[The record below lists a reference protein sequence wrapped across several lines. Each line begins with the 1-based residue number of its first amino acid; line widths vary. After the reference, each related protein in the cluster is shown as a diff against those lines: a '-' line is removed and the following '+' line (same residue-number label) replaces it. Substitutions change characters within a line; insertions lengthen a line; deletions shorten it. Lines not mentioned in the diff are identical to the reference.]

1 MSGDPDGAA
10 AFYGPVAGWTRA
22 DAPGGRS
29 GGVDYRMIVRSDGG
43 NAGGVLKLSDE
54 MQQGG
59 ARPCWMGYLSVED
72 VDAKVAAIESEGG
85 KALMPPMDLPG
96 GRIAMVNDPQGVPL
110 YVLKRSEERRGGT
123 ECVSTSRSRGAP

>member
-1 MSGDPDGAA
+1 
-10 AFYGPVAGWTRA
+10 
-22 DAPGGRS
+22 
-29 GGVDYRMIVRSDGG
+29 MIVRSDGG

-85 KALMPPMDLPG
+85 KALMPPMDLPV
-96 GRIAMVNDPQGVPL
+96 GRIAMVTEPQGVPF
-110 YVLKRSEERRGGT
+110 YVMKPVRSEERSVGK
-123 ECVSTSRSRGAP
+123 ECVSTCRSRGSPYHSKKKNEQSSKN